1 MGLPLM
7 RRGTQCGSADSAT
20 QSIVQTRRITRL
32 CYRFITETAAEIYC
46 CEAAGICI
54 APPGRRSVSR
64 AALRREIFVIL
75 ALFAL
80 VRVGIVGDRALGGDV
95 GPLGGEGRRSEEP
108 TSELQSLMHIS
119 FAVFC

>member
-1 MGLPLM
+1 M
-7 RRGTQCGSADSAT
+7 RSGTQCGSAYSAT
-20 QSIVQTRRITRL
+20 QSIVQTRSITRL

-54 APPGRRSVSR
+54 APLGRRSVSR

-80 VRVGIVGDRALGGDV
+80 VRVGIVGDRAVGGDV
-95 GPLGGEGRRSEEP
+95 GPLGGEGRVQRSEAY
-108 TSELQSLMHIS
+108 TSELQSLMRIW
-119 FAVFC
+119 